1 MKSIIIDLFRIH
13 FVWFVVVVVVAVAV
27 LFLMLC
33 LPVLYVK
40 SKIVCARGRNHF
52 YHYKIHKS
60 KKQPPSSNLKSSY
73 YLFVLKGVTVVEL
86 TLE

>member
-1 MKSIIIDLFRIH
+1 MKSIIVDLFRIH

-40 SKIVCARGRNHF
+40 SKIVCARRNHF